1 VSERVLKF
9 RLQSVSILIHFIVI
23 TMTFITMMFIFTMT
37 FITMTFIY
45 TIFMST
51 TRSWLGVMI
60 VGAALLLQVYWKQ
73 QEQKNLKKA
82 AAGAPAK

>member
-1 VSERVLKF
+1 
-9 RLQSVSILIHFIVI
+9 
-23 TMTFITMMFIFTMT
+23 MTFITMMFIFTMT